1 MKPIIHSTPWHA
13 LVSALLLGMLL
24 VPSSATADRP
34 DLRSAP
40 SRTGESFG
48 SDAHVRLSPST
59 TLVASVVA
67 AIAEADPSGAPR
79 YRSLASTVDTVLTED
94 FKLLASDGSDGDT
107 FGNRV
112 SLSGNRA
119 LVGASHHRE
128 VGGFSGS
135 AYVFAFD
142 GTSWIEEAK
151 LAASDASPGDL
162 FGFSVS
168 LSGDRALIGAV
179 GINFAGGCGESAYI
193 FEFDGVSW
201 EETAKFIA
209 SDTVCGDDFGWSVS
223 LSGDRALVGA
233 SGYDDAGPN
242 YGAAYIF
249 AFDGTSWIEEA
260 KLLASDG
267 RPGDRFGNSVSLS
280 GTRALVSAPLDGNAD
295 VGPNHGSAY
304 VFAFDGTSWIEE
316 AKLTASDAAA
326 YDIFGGRVSLSAGAS
341 YPGGRAL
348 VGAENGD
355 AGAPDSGS
363 AYIFV
368 FDGTTWTEEAKLTA
382 SDASAFD
389 NFGRSVS
396 LSGGRALVGATSD
409 GPGSAYVFVFD
420 GTSWIEEAKLRAS
433 DAAGGDFFGSSVSL
447 LGNRALVGALHDDD
461 AGESSG
467 SAYIFDL
474 PASTELTVTCAPV
487 SPPIVIPAGGG
498 GFAYDVEITNNG
510 ASSET
515 FDIWIDIVGPGV
527 SRTLGP
533 ATRTLAA
540 GAQRSHTPNQNVPGS
555 VPTGAYTHTC
565 NVGAFPVADAS
576 AGFDWEKSAAMA
588 PGEPNVIDWTTEAEF
603 VAALGAH
610 TSPDGRRPTSFSL
623 QPAYPNPFN
632 PSTTIR
638 FSLPERAYVELKVF
652 DRLGREVARLVD
664 GTIEAGR
671 HEVLFNAPA
680 LPSGVYFARFSAGG
694 FAQTQRLTL
703 LK

>member
-1 MKPIIHSTPWHA
+1 DRCEGVPTP
-13 LVSALLLGMLL
+13 
-24 VPSSATADRP
+24 
-34 DLRSAP
+34 
-40 SRTGESFG
+40 
-48 SDAHVRLSPST
+48 
-59 TLVASVVA
+59 
-67 AIAEADPSGAPR
+67 GA
-79 YRSLASTVDTVLTED
+79 
-94 FKLLASDGSDGDT
+94 
-107 FGNRV
+107 
-112 SLSGNRA
+112 
-119 LVGASHHRE
+119 
-128 VGGFSGS
+128 

-142 GTSWIEEAK
+142 GASWTEEAK
-151 LAASDASPGDL
+151 LTAADGAQADF
-162 FGFSVS
+162 FGISVS
-168 LSGDRALIGAV
+168 LSGDRALIGAHQ
-179 GINFAGGCGESAYI
+179 
-193 FEFDGVSW
+193 D
-201 EETAKFIA
+201 
-209 SDTVCGDDFGWSVS
+209 
-223 LSGDRALVGA
+223 
-233 SGYDDAGPN
+233 DDAG
-242 YGAAYIF
+242 
-249 AFDGTSWIEEA
+249 DTS
-260 KLLASDG
+260 
-267 RPGDRFGNSVSLS
+267 
-280 GTRALVSAPLDGNAD
+280 
-295 VGPNHGSAY
+295 
-304 VFAFDGTSWIEE
+304 
-316 AKLTASDAAA
+316 
-326 YDIFGGRVSLSAGAS
+326 
-341 YPGGRAL
+341 
-348 VGAENGD
+348 
-355 AGAPDSGS
+355 
-363 AYIFV
+363 
-368 FDGTTWTEEAKLTA
+368 
-382 SDASAFD
+382 
-389 NFGRSVS
+389 
-396 LSGGRALVGATSD
+396 
-409 GPGSAYVFVFD
+409 GSAYVFVFD
-420 GTSWIEEAKLRAS
+420 GTSWTEEAKLTAS
-433 DAAGGDFFGSSVSL
+433 DAAAEDHFGYSVSL
-447 LGNRALVGALHDDD
+447 LGNHALIGAYGKDGTNDDTGAAYIFAFDGASWTEEAKLIVSNAFEGYLVGFEVSLSDNRALVVAIGDGHDGLGSGSAYIFAFDGISWNEEAKLIASDASFVDHFGVGASLSGDRALVGAHQ
-461 AGESSG
+461 AGIGAHG